1 MLSFARRQP
10 SAILLVVQL
19 AGVLLYP
26 FMEGSVGRALFS
38 VFGVLILWLVVLAV
52 RASRAWTWVGLTL
65 GLPATVLLLIQA
77 VTGDDTLLPY
87 SSALEAV
94 LYFYAAGAL
103 IVYMLAD
110 HIITRDELFAVGAT
124 FTLVAWA
131 FAYTYQVCQAI
142 EPGSFTAAVDPEAQR
157 TWMELLFLS
166 FTTLSSTGLS
176 DVVPIKP
183 FARGL
188 SMLEQVAGIAY
199 VAMVVS
205 RLVGMLVLSHTAAA
219 HADQPRR

>member
-1 MLSFARRQP
+1 VLKLARREP
-10 SAILLVVQL
+10 SAILLAAQL
-19 AGVLLYP
+19 MAVLLYP
-26 FMEGSVGRALFS
+26 FMEGSDVGRSLFS
-38 VFGVLILWLVVLAV
+38 VFGIGILGLVVLAV
-52 RASRAWTWVGLTL
+52 RSSPGLTWVGVLL
-65 GLPATVLLLIQA
+65 GIPATVLLLIQA
-77 VTGDDTLLPY
+77 VTADDSLLPY
-87 SSALEAV
+87 SSALEAL

-103 IVYMLAD
+103 IAYMLED

-131 FAYTYQVCQAI
+131 FAYSYTVVQAI
-142 EPGSFTAAVDPEAQR
+142 EPDSFTAAVNADAPR

-176 DVVPIKP
+176 DVVPVKP

-188 SMLEQVAGIAY
+188 SMIEQLAGVSY

-205 RLVGMLVLSHTAAA
+205 RLVGLLVMGRNDAK
-219 HADQPRR
+219 PE